1 MGKAGEERKKE
12 ERHNHPFVSFR
23 IKRTEREKMDSSRLY
38 FQGTHHV
45 TEAIKYDNNGE
56 YPKALE
62 EYTKGLEYI
71 IAGIKYDER
80 YK

>member
-1 MGKAGEERKKE
+1 
-12 ERHNHPFVSFR
+12 
-23 IKRTEREKMDSSRLY
+23 MDSSRLY